1 MIEREPIS
9 QEELL
14 VEQIKKA
21 RQVYVCGN
29 GGSAATSEHFTTD
42 LVKKGIRAF
51 SLSANTALITMIGND
66 YGFDQI
72 FAKQLEVYGTPEDLL
87 IGISCSGT
95 SGNVVRALELAREM
109 GIKTYAFDA
118 FKTPGPHVLR
128 DYQVLEDEHLR
139 FAHKVADII

>member
-1 MIEREPIS
+1 MEREQIS

-21 RQVYVCGN
+21 RQVYICGN

-42 LVKKGIRAF
+42 LVKKGIRAMA
-51 SLSANTALITMIGND
+51 LSANTSLITMIGND

-72 FAKQLEVYGTPEDLL
+72 YAKQVEVFGTPEDLL

-95 SGNVVRALELAREM
+95 SPNVVRAIEKAREM
-109 GIKTYAFDA
+109 GVKTYIFEA
-118 FKTPGPHVLR
+118 FKTQGEH
-128 DYQVLEDEHLR
+128 VLEDYQILENEHLR
-139 FAHKVADII
+139 FAHAVSNLI